1 MPAWI
6 MNEKHNWFWKGLTGN
21 DMTRQSDKKIPLTVL
36 HTSDW
41 HLGRSLYGRRRY
53 DEFEAFLSW
62 LAETIR
68 QRQVDVLLVSGDIFD
83 TTTPSNKAQE
93 LYYRFLCEAAASS
106 CRHVVITAGNH
117 DSPSFLEA
125 PKTLLKVMNVHVIG
139 SISDQTDDEVLVLHD
154 SVGEPE
160 LIVCAVPYLR
170 DRDIRLAEAGESLE
184 DKERKLVSGIREHYA
199 QVTALA
205 LEKRYNLQASR
216 NQHNED
222 NQHLLT
228 NEASASTEDLPI
240 ICMGHLFTAG
250 GKTAEGDGVR
260 ELYVGSLA
268 HVTADIFS
276 ENFAYVAL
284 GHLHIAQKIAGKNHM
299 RYCGS
304 PLPMGFGEASQQKSV
319 CEIKI
324 LSEMTDIC
332 QIQVPVFQKLVQIRG
347 DLTFI
352 LIKIQTLSQSRE
364 PIWLEIIY
372 DGVEVVTDLREKLEA
387 AIEGQAIEI
396 LRIKNN
402 RLAERALEPGCHD
415 EKLDDLTP
423 ADVFQRCL
431 DAHQISPK
439 QRPLLMQAYNE
450 TVAALLQEDQL
461 AE

>member
-1 MPAWI
+1 MVQEK
-6 MNEKHNWFWKGLTGN
+6 NEKPL
-21 DMTRQSDKKIPLTVL
+21 LTVL

-68 QRQVDVLLVSGDIFD
+68 QRHVDVLLVSGDIFD
-83 TTTPSNKAQE
+83 TTTPSNRAQE
-93 LYYRFLCEAAASS
+93 LYYRFLCEAAASD

-125 PKTLLKVMNVHVIG
+125 PQALLKVMDIHVIG
-139 SISDQTDDEVLVLHD
+139 SISDRPEDEVLVLRN
-154 SVGEPE
+154 SGGKPE

-184 DKERKLVSGIREHYA
+184 DKERKLAAGIREHYA
-199 QVTALA
+199 QVMSLA
-205 LEKRYNLQASR
+205 LEEHQQLVAEKFQPTEQTDADRENIHLPGSEHTPQLQ
-216 NQHNED
+216 
-222 NQHLLT
+222 LT
-228 NEASASTEDLPI
+228 TQMHEQADAAINDLPI

-250 GKTAEGDGVR
+250 GKTTDGDGVR

-276 ENFAYVAL
+276 DRLAYVAL
-284 GHLHIAQKIAGKNHM
+284 GHLHIAQRIGGTNHI

-304 PLPMGFGEASQQKSV
+304 PLPMGFGEARQQKCV
-319 CEIKI
+319 CEINVT
-324 LSEMTDIC
+324 SAGADVC
-332 QIQVPVFQKLVQIRG
+332 QIQVPAFQTLEQISG
-347 DLTFI
+347 DLTQI
-352 LIKIQTLSQSRE
+352 LAKIELLSKSST
-364 PIWLEIIY
+364 PVWLEIIY
-372 DGVEVVTDLREKLEA
+372 DGIDVVTDLREKLESA
-387 AIEGQAIEI
+387 VEGKNIEI

-402 RLAERALEPGCHD
+402 RLAERVLEPGRHD
-415 EKLDDLTP
+415 ETLDDLTP

-431 DAHQISPK
+431 DAHQISQE
-439 QRPLLMQAYNE
+439 QRPSLQQAYNE
-450 TVAALLQEDQL
+450 TIAALIQEDTR